1 MTPRSC
7 LAIAN
12 SLASELPL
20 ESDQIA
26 LCYLKYACGLSDVT
40 HIESLQEK
48 SQCALEEYCRTQ
60 YPNQPTR
67 FGGSEC
73 SVDVENSYSNTN
85 TTATAPNR
93 ASVAAGGFPNT
104 YSMNMSSL
112 NAASFFANDYHHH
125 HHSLTPSAFMANT
138 NYGTATNANASA
150 ASSSA
155 MLTNYCDAAMMM
167 AAAAVNANQCLQQQQ
182 QRFALINDNDLQ
194 RNVAVTQDETR
205 SATSLVATALS
216 SSASSCSS
224 VTTSASSAT
233 SSFSATA
240 PLTATA
246 VTAADDADGLNLKK
260 QQQQQQLRSV
270 KQAETPPNLID
281 ISEVPLIVDVK

>member
-1 MTPRSC
+1 M
-7 LAIAN
+7 
-12 SLASELPL
+12 E
-20 ESDQIA
+20 D
-26 LCYLKYACGLSDVT
+26 ACGLSDVT

-67 FGGSEC
+67 F
-73 SVDVENSYSNTN
+73 
-85 TTATAPNR
+85 ATAPNR
-93 ASVAAGGFPNT
+93 ANVTAGGFANS

-125 HHSLTPSAFMANT
+125 HHHHHSLTPSAFMANT
-138 NYGTATNANASA
+138 NYAAATNANASA
-150 ASSSA
+150 ASSTA

-182 QRFALINDNDLQ
+182 QRFALISENDLQ
-194 RNVAVTQDETR
+194 READVTQDETR
-205 SATSLVATALS
+205 GATSLVATALS

-233 SSFSATA
+233 SSISATA
-240 PLTATA
+240 PLTAAA
-246 VTAADDADGLNLKK
+246 VTAADAADDLNLKK
-260 QQQQQQLRSV
+260 QQQQLRLA

>member
-1 MTPRSC
+1 MHLSPTLGALLC
-7 LAIAN
+7 LWLQHIFEAC
-12 SLASELPL
+12 SSKYFSEEPL
-20 ESDQIA
+20 RLFRED
-26 LCYLKYACGLSDVT
+26 ACGLSDVT

-67 FGGSEC
+67 F
-73 SVDVENSYSNTN
+73 
-85 TTATAPNR
+85 ATAPNR
-93 ASVAAGGFPNT
+93 ANVTAGGFANS

-125 HHSLTPSAFMANT
+125 HHHHHHSLTPSAFMANT
-138 NYGTATNANASA
+138 NYAAATNANASA
-150 ASSSA
+150 ASSTA

-182 QRFALINDNDLQ
+182 QRFALINENDLQ
-194 RNVAVTQDETR
+194 READATQDETR
-205 SATSLVATALS
+205 AVNSLVATALS

-233 SSFSATA
+233 SSISTA
-240 PLTATA
+240 PLTAAA
-246 VTAADDADGLNLKK
+246 VTATDAADDLNLKK
-260 QQQQQQLRSV
+260 QQQQLRLA